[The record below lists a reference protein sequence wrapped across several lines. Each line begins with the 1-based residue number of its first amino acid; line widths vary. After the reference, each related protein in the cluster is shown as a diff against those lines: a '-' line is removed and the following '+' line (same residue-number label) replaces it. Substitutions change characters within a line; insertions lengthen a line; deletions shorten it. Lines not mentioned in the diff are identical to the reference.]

1 MVLSNKLEMTGNI
14 WEVRMTTDDED
25 GIKLKGI
32 TKTKQKDTNVGVA
45 QAWFDPQ

>member
-25 GIKLKGI
+25 RIKLKGI
-32 TKTKQKDTNVGVA
+32 KLGRNNKNKTKRH
-45 QAWFDPQ
+45 